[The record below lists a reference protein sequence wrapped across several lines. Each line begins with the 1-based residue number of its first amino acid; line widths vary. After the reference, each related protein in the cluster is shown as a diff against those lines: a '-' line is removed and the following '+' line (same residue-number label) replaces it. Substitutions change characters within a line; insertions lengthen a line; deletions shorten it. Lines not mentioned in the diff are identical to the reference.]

1 MKRLILTAINDSD
14 EIWYSCFIPFIL
26 SLRKTNYQD
35 DIGVITYHLSPEKKE
50 KLQEN
55 NILIFEGGKYLPD
68 LSIDRSLTAA
78 SIAEEYHYDQIALY
92 DADIWF
98 PKTDL
103 TLFDKLQNE
112 QALYACYDVI
122 YPPFLTKCL
131 PENEKDKAQIRFDIL
146 YQKQGGIWQVG
157 LLVGTRNAWINY
169 RNYIQQNLR
178 NVDGFSMVY
187 GVDTTVFNFYAMDTG
202 NVCHLSE
209 KYNCLPLWGMRVK
222 QVPNELLN
230 FTFEGEGVEGIHITN
245 YHRSSHEYN
254 FLHLRKHI
262 YLSEGKAFSL
272 VRKPKLFSNCGA
284 SFSAL
289 PQKAEKSVMAEKL
302 ETVSVIA
309 RVDKDGTIYEKGD
322 LILDLEQNSK
332 LMLRNHQSESITF
345 KFCYHKIFNRKLP
358 MAHYVY
364 LNGQSKYVGENDFYT
379 MTLSPDE
386 TVIFVSEDI
395 RHDVAVRYIFRD
407 VKFI

>member
-14 EIWYSCFIPFIL
+14 EIWYSCFVPFIL
-26 SLRKTNYQD
+26 SLRKTNYQN
-35 DIGVITYHLSPEKKE
+35 DIGVITYHLSREKKE

-98 PKTDL
+98 PKTNL

-112 QALYACYDVI
+112 QSLYACYDVI
-122 YPPFLTKCL
+122 YPPFLTMCL

-146 YQKQGGIWQVG
+146 YQEQGGIWQVG
-157 LLVGTRNAWINY
+157 LLAGTRNAWVNY

-178 NVDGFSMVY
+178 NLDGFSMVY

-222 QVPNELLN
+222 QVPSEPLN
-230 FTFEGEGVEGIHITN
+230 FTFEAEAVEGIHITN

-272 VRKPKLFSNCGA
+272 VRKPKLFSHCGE

-289 PQKAEKSVMAEKL
+289 PQKAENAVMAEKL

-332 LMLRNHQSESITF
+332 
-345 KFCYHKIFNRKLP
+345 
-358 MAHYVY
+358 
-364 LNGQSKYVGENDFYT
+364 
-379 MTLSPDE
+379 
-386 TVIFVSEDI
+386 
-395 RHDVAVRYIFRD
+395 
-407 VKFI
+407 